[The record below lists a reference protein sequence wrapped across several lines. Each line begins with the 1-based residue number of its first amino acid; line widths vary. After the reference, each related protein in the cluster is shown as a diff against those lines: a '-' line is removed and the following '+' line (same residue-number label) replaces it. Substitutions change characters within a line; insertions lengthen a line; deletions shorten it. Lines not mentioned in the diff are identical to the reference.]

1 MSCLLVCLSKT
12 FAEDE
17 LNQEALFIPD
27 HEFYTTWNVMV
38 GLHSTI
44 TVFYDFSCSIA
55 SPLWVV
61 WHHSSCNLNM
71 TTKSCVS
78 LLQLSRYGLRLCAS
92 KVPGC
97 TAGTLSPYFPPH
109 SPGHCSHSYSSNV
122 KVRSYLQY
130 MKHKIISPPCPPYSH
145 VCQVGDPV
153 LRSHAAAVDPAA
165 IKGNEIQQVINTM
178 VKVMR
183 KLDCVG
189 LSAPQVGVPLR
200 ILALEYPEKMLQES
214 SSASRKVRGLS
225 AQPLRIFI
233 NPQLRVL
240 DGQTVIFQEA
250 CESITG
256 FSAAVPRYLS
266 VEVSGTCINSLFP
279 IRWLCIRH
287 IGPNLSC
294 WQWLCW

>member
-1 MSCLLVCLSKT
+1 
-12 FAEDE
+12 
-17 LNQEALFIPD
+17 
-27 HEFYTTWNVMV
+27 
-38 GLHSTI
+38 
-44 TVFYDFSCSIA
+44 
-55 SPLWVV
+55 
-61 WHHSSCNLNM
+61 M

-78 LLQLSRYGLRLCAS
+78 LLQLSRLGLRLCAS

-97 TAGTLSPYFPPH
+97 TAGTLSSCFPPH
-109 SPGHCSHSYSSNV
+109 SPGHCSHSYSTNV

-214 SSASRKVRGLS
+214 SSASKKVRGLS

-266 VEVSGTCINSLFP
+266 VEVSGTRVNSLFP
-279 IRWLCIRH
+279 IRSLCIWH
-287 IGPNLSC
+287 FGPNLSC
-294 WQWLCW
+294 